1 MIQFKNISKTF
12 ESKTGI
18 VHAVKDVNLEIN
30 SGEIF
35 GVIGYSGAG
44 KSTLVRLINL
54 LERPTQGSIYISGK
68 DITQFNE
75 SQLRERRKKIGMIF
89 QQFNLLSARNVFENI
104 ALPLKRQGLSKEEIH
119 DKVIGLLELVGI
131 LDKAKAYPSQL
142 SGGQKQRVA
151 IARALANDPD
161 ILLCDEA
168 TSALDPQTTKT
179 ILKLIKDLNEKLKLT
194 VVVITHEMEVVK
206 EICDRV
212 AVMEDGNVVEL
223 NTVQNIFSNPQENIT
238 REFIN
243 STSNLNKLS
252 DLIQNESK
260 VIQLQAYEK
269 LLRIDFVGEST
280 SDAIIS
286 KISKEYDTEASIIFA
301 NVEVIKD
308 EILGSMVIKLSGE
321 SNNQDAAINHLAE
334 IGIKVEVI
342 KHGPV
347 VN

>member
-252 DLIQNESK
+252 DLIQNESE

-321 SNNQDAAINHLAE
+321 SNNQDAAIKHLAE

>member
-252 DLIQNESK
+252 DLIQNESE
-260 VIQLQAYEK
+260 VIQLQSYEK
-269 LLRIDFVGEST
+269 LLRIDFIGEST

-321 SNNQDAAINHLAE
+321 SNNQDAAIKHLAE

>member
-54 LERPTQGSIYISGK
+54 LERPTQGSIYINGK

-252 DLIQNESK
+252 DLIQNESE

-321 SNNQDAAINHLAE
+321 SNNQDAAIKHLAE

>member
-1 MIQFKNISKTF
+1 MIRFENISKTF

-18 VHAVKDVNLEIN
+18 VHAVKDVNLNIN
-30 SGEIF
+30 RGEVF

-54 LERPTQGSIYISGK
+54 LERPTVGSVYIDGQ
-68 DITQFNE
+68 DITQFDA
-75 SQLRERRKKIGMIF
+75 QKLRLRRRKIGMIF
-89 QQFNLLSARNVFENI
+89 QQFNLLSARTVFENV
-104 ALPLKRQGLSKEEIH
+104 ALPLKRQGLSKVEIK
-119 DKVIGLLELVGI
+119 DKVVELLELVGI
-131 LDKAKAYPSQL
+131 LDKSKAYPSQL

-151 IARALANDPD
+151 IARALANNPD

-179 ILKLIKDLNEKLKLT
+179 ILKLLKDLNEKLGIT
-194 VVVITHEMEVVK
+194 VVVITHEMAVVK
-206 EICDRV
+206 DICDRV

-223 NTVQNIFSNPQENIT
+223 ATVQEIFSSPREPIT
-238 REFIN
+238 KEFIN
-243 STSNLNKLS
+243 TTSNLSQL
-252 DLIQNESK
+252 NELLDANSK
-260 VIQLQAYEK
+260 IIQLEAHQK

-286 KISKEYDTEASIIFA
+286 QISKKYDTESSIIFA

-308 EILGSMVIKLSGE
+308 EILGSMVVILSGE
-321 SNNQDAAINHLAE
+321 SNNQDAAIKHLDD

-342 KHGPV
+342 AHGPV
-347 VN
+347 VD

>member
-54 LERPTQGSIYISGK
+54 LERPTQGSIYVSGK

-252 DLIQNESK
+252 DLIQNESE

-321 SNNQDAAINHLAE
+321 SNNQDAAIKHLAE

>member
-1 MIQFKNISKTF
+1 M
-12 ESKTGI
+12 
-18 VHAVKDVNLEIN
+18 
-30 SGEIF
+30 
-35 GVIGYSGAG
+35 
-44 KSTLVRLINL
+44 
-54 LERPTQGSIYISGK
+54 
-68 DITQFNE
+68 
-75 SQLRERRKKIGMIF
+75 
-89 QQFNLLSARNVFENI
+89 
-104 ALPLKRQGLSKEEIH
+104 
-119 DKVIGLLELVGI
+119 
-131 LDKAKAYPSQL
+131 
-142 SGGQKQRVA
+142 
-151 IARALANDPD
+151 
-161 ILLCDEA
+161 
-168 TSALDPQTTKT
+168 
-179 ILKLIKDLNEKLKLT
+179 KLIKDLNEKLKLT

-243 STSNLNKLS
+243 TTSNLNKLS
-252 DLIQNESK
+252 DLIQNESE

-321 SNNQDAAINHLAE
+321 SNNQDAAIKHLAE

>member
-54 LERPTQGSIYISGK
+54 LERPTQGSIYVSGK

-223 NTVQNIFSNPQENIT
+223 NTVQNIFSNPQEKIT

-252 DLIQNESK
+252 DLIQNESE

-321 SNNQDAAINHLAE
+321 SNNQDAAIKHLAE

>member
-18 VHAVKDVNLEIN
+18 VHAVKYVNLEIN

-252 DLIQNESK
+252 DLIQNESE

-321 SNNQDAAINHLAE
+321 SNNQDAAIKHLAE

>member
-18 VHAVKDVNLEIN
+18 VHAVKEVNLEIN

-252 DLIQNESK
+252 DLIQNESE

-321 SNNQDAAINHLAE
+321 SNNQDAAIKHLAE

>member
-243 STSNLNKLS
+243 TTSNLNKLS
-252 DLIQNESK
+252 DLIQNESE

-321 SNNQDAAINHLAE
+321 SNNQDAAIKHLAE

>member
-223 NTVQNIFSNPQENIT
+223 NTVQNIFSNPQEKIT

-252 DLIQNESK
+252 DLIQNESE

-321 SNNQDAAINHLAE
+321 SNNQDAAIKHLAE

>member
-179 ILKLIKDLNEKLKLT
+179 ILKLIKDLNEELKLT

-212 AVMEDGNVVEL
+212 AVMEDGNVIEL

-252 DLIQNESK
+252 DLIQNESE

-321 SNNQDAAINHLAE
+321 SNNQDAAIKHLAE

>member
-18 VHAVKDVNLEIN
+18 VHAVKDVNIEIN

-89 QQFNLLSARNVFENI
+89 QQFNLLSARNVYENI

-252 DLIQNESK
+252 DLIQNESE

-321 SNNQDAAINHLAE
+321 SNNQDAAIKHLAE

>member
-243 STSNLNKLS
+243 TTSNLNKLS

-321 SNNQDAAINHLAE
+321 SNNQDAAIKHLAE

>member
-252 DLIQNESK
+252 DLIQNESE

-269 LLRIDFVGEST
+269 LLRIDFIGEST

-321 SNNQDAAINHLAE
+321 SNNQDAAIKHLAE